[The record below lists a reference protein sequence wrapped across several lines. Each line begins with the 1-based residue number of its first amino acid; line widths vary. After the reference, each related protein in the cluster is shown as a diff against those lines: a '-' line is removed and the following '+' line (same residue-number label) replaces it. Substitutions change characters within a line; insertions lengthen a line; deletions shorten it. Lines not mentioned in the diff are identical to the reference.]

1 MAGPLLLAAHGALA
15 SNGVT
20 CRAGSTGAG
29 RRGRA
34 QPPASRR
41 QRPRG
46 QPPLAVERRVQDDGL
61 LPLLQRSQDASL
73 GSVDAGV
80 VAAVHPGCAAHH
92 HGGAAPSYDQQAAP
106 GCTHDPSSR
115 CPLCDLTTKAPERD
129 ADWTE
134 LIGTLFRASPHDGAI
149 FALALPAV
157 LALAADPL
165 LSMVDTIFVGQVGA
179 DALAALGVNSALFTF
194 SFVVFNFLATA
205 TTPMVAAALSV
216 GDRHR
221 AGKVT
226 LQALGLATV
235 LGGILAVALV
245 AGSDGALALM
255 GAGPETGRV
264 HELATD
270 FLVIR
275 AAAAPAAL
283 LMTVGQGAFR
293 GLQDMRTPLGITL
306 AANAINLGLDIF
318 LIMGLGWGVRGA
330 ATATTAAEWVAALA
344 YLGGL
349 WARRDALGGLSPR
362 LVLGSRVADALAEM
376 GPFLQAGGAML
387 MRTGLLL
394 GTKTLASATAARL
407 GVVPVAAHQVV
418 TQLWLLS
425 SLIVDSVAIAGQS
438 LVAVQLGKGD
448 VREAR
453 AVSNRLLGL
462 GIGAGAALAAAF
474 WLAEPIIPGIFSS
487 DADVEAAVRQVL
499 PIAVAMLPINAAVYV
514 FDGVIT
520 GASDFKFMAG
530 AMVLAAGT
538 AAGLLLGV
546 EPLGL
551 GLPGVWYAMGL
562 LMVSRLGTMMWR
574 YQSESGPLPPSA
586 EREAAAD
593 ATPPALPPAAAASV
607 ALSSSDF
614 GDGGASSHPAALN
627 NAVEG
632 PLPQHGARWRG
643 AAGKAGAS
651 Q

>member
-1 MAGPLLLAAHGALA
+1 MAGPLLLVAQGALA
-15 SNGVT
+15 VNCVT
-20 CRAGSTGAG
+20 CRAGNSG
-29 RRGRA
+29 RRGRP
-34 QPPASRR
+34 PPASRR
-41 QRPRG
+41 QRPTG
-46 QPPLAVERRVQDDGL
+46 QPPLSAERRVQNDGL
-61 LPLLQRSQDASL
+61 LPLLQRSQDGSL
-73 GSVDAGV
+73 GSMDA
-80 VAAVHPGCAAHH
+80 VAVATPGCAAHH
-92 HGGAAPSYDQQAAP
+92 HSGAVSSYNASCEAAPA
-106 GCTHDPSSR
+106 CTHEAGGR
-115 CPLCDLTTKAPERD
+115 CPMCDLTTKDPARD
-129 ADWTE
+129 ADWTQ
-134 LIGTLFRASPHDGAI
+134 LVGTLFRASPHDSAI

-205 TTPMVAAALSV
+205 TTPMVAAALAV
-216 GDRHR
+216 GDSDR

-226 LQALGLATV
+226 LQALGLAIV
-235 LGGILAVALV
+235 LGGILTVALV
-245 AGSDGALALM
+245 TGSDGALALM

-264 HELATD
+264 HELATE

-306 AANAINLGLDIF
+306 AANFINLGLDVW

-330 ATATTAAEWVAALA
+330 ATATTVAEWVAAAA
-344 YLGGL
+344 YMGGL
-349 WARRDALGGLSPR
+349 WARRDALGGLHPR
-362 LVLGSRVADALAEM
+362 LVLGSRVGDALDEM
-376 GPFLQAGGAML
+376 LPFLQAGGAML

-474 WLAEPIIPGIFSS
+474 WLAEPVIPSIFSN

-514 FDGVIT
+514 FDGIIT

-586 EREAAAD
+586 ERGELAE
-593 ATPPALPPAAAASV
+593 SV
-607 ALSSSDF
+607 AAPPPLAAPSPGSLSSSDSV
-614 GDGGASSHPAALN
+614 DGGPGSRAAALN

-632 PLPQHGARWRG
+632 PPLQQQGARRRG
-643 AAGKAGAS
+643 AAGKRGS
-651 Q
+651 PQ

>member
-1 MAGPLLLAAHGALA
+1 MDAMAKAAAN
-15 SNGVT
+15 S
-20 CRAGSTGAG
+20 
-29 RRGRA
+29 
-34 QPPASRR
+34 
-41 QRPRG
+41 
-46 QPPLAVERRVQDDGL
+46 
-61 LPLLQRSQDASL
+61 
-73 GSVDAGV
+73 
-80 VAAVHPGCAAHH
+80 GCAAHH
-92 HGGAAPSYDQQAAP
+92 HGGATSSYDGRGAAP
-106 GCTHDPSSR
+106 ACTHDAGGR
-115 CPLCDLTTKAPERD
+115 CSLCDLTTRAPERD
-129 ADWTE
+129 ADWTQ
-134 LIGTLFRASPHDGAI
+134 LVGTLFRASPHDGAI

-205 TTPMVAAALSV
+205 TTPVVAAALAV
-216 GDRHR
+216 EDRER

-235 LGGILAVALV
+235 LGGALAVALV

-264 HELATD
+264 HELATE

-283 LMTVGQGAFR
+283 IMTVGQGAFR

-330 ATATTAAEWVAALA
+330 ATATTTAEWVAAAA
-344 YLGGL
+344 YLGVL

-362 LVLGSRVADALAEM
+362 LVLGSRVRDALAEM
-376 GPFLQAGGAML
+376 LPFLQAGGAML
-387 MRTGLLL
+387 MRTALLL

-453 AVSNRLLGL
+453 AVGNRLLGL
-462 GIGAGAALAAAF
+462 GIGAGAALAALF
-474 WLAEPIIPGIFSS
+474 WLAEPVIPSIFSS
-487 DADVEAAVRQVL
+487 DAEVEAAVRQVL

-514 FDGVIT
+514 FDGIIT

-546 EPLGL
+546 EPLEL
-551 GLPGVWYAMGL
+551 GLPGVWYALGL
-562 LMVSRLGTMMWR
+562 LMVSRLGTMLWR
-574 YQSESGPLPPSA
+574 YQSEDGPLPPSA
-586 EREAAAD
+586 ERTALAE
-593 ATPPALPPAAAASV
+593 PAGPSAPAAATASA
-607 ALSSSDF
+607 ALSS
-614 GDGGASSHPAALN
+614 GDLNDAGSRPAALN

-632 PLPQHGARWRG
+632 PPLQQQGTRWRRP
-643 AAGKAGAS
+643 AGKTGTP